1 MEQIRSGELLH
12 NAMQKQ
18 KEEKRKLRKLKMEQK
33 IDPHDRNIESKYM
46 YTNLIFLSYFFM
58 TQSFYRYSSILL
70 AIKSLDETETEKEA

>member
-46 YTNLIFLSYFFM
+46 YTNLIFLSYF
-58 TQSFYRYSSILL
+58 S
-70 AIKSLDETETEKEA
+70 